1 MSSDKRHR
9 CLLAPYSRQ
18 ADGEYMP
25 TMTDACV
32 AFHGLNGDGGRVGAA
47 NVPADY
53 RYVTLVNSPA
63 RESQAKIYRALEAYV
78 RTFDRQFADRTVERI
93 KSLYL
98 FSESPGT
105 GKTTTACALL
115 NEWLVAH
122 YLGSLKRGKQP
133 LQTPAYFFDVNEFQT
148 RYNLATM
155 TNDESELDVIKAE
168 IRKCQTVPFLVM
180 DDIGV
185 RGATEAFRSYL
196 HAIINCRATTGLP
209 TIYTSNLPIEDMAR
223 IFDER
228 LYDRMRDMC
237 AELKF
242 EGESKRGRR

>member
-1 MSSDKRHR
+1 MTSNKRHR

-25 TMTDACV
+25 TMTDPCV
-32 AFHGLNGDGGRVGAA
+32 AFHVLNGDGGRVGSA
-47 NVPADY
+47 NIPADY
-53 RYVTLVNSPA
+53 RYITIANSPA
-63 RESQAKIYRALEAYV
+63 RESQAKIYKALDAYI
-78 RTFDRQFADRTVERI
+78 RTFERQFDPNADRI

-196 HAIINCRATTGLP
+196 HAIINHRATTGLP
-209 TIYTSNLPIEDMAR
+209 TVYTSNFPIEDMAR
-223 IFDER
+223 VFDER

-237 AELKF
+237 AVMEF
-242 EGESKRGRR
+242 GGESRRGRR

>member
-1 MSSDKRHR
+1 MKRHR
-9 CLLAPYSRQ
+9 CLLSPYSRQ

-47 NVPADY
+47 NIPADY
-53 RYVTLVNSPA
+53 RYITIANSPA
-63 RESQAKIYRALEAYV
+63 RESQAKIYKALDAYI
-78 RTFDRQFADRTVERI
+78 RTFERQFDPNADRI

-133 LQTPAYFFDVNEFQT
+133 LQTPAYFLDVNEFQT
-148 RYNLATM
+148 RYNLATLS
-155 TNDESELDVIKAE
+155 NDEAELGTIKAE
-168 IRKCQTVPFLVM
+168 IRKCQAVPFLAM

-196 HAIINCRATTGLP
+196 HAIINHRATNGLP

-228 LYDRMRDMC
+228 LYDRVRDMC
-237 AELKF
+237 AVMEF